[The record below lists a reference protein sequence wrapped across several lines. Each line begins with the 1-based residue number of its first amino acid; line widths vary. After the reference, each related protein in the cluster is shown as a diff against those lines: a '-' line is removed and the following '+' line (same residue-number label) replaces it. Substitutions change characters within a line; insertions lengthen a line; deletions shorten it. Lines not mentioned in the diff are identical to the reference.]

1 MTSTNNQ
8 TNTKTYYIVTR
19 KPFELHGRIERWNP
33 DIFSSLEAAERH
45 IEVKTC
51 DGKIDRDEYTIT
63 TRTVTV

>member
-1 MTSTNNQ
+1 MTANNQ

-19 KPFELHGRIERWNP
+19 APFIGLSGKVERWNP
-33 DIFSSLEAAERH
+33 DIFKTKEDAERH
-45 IEVKTC
+45 IEVMTC